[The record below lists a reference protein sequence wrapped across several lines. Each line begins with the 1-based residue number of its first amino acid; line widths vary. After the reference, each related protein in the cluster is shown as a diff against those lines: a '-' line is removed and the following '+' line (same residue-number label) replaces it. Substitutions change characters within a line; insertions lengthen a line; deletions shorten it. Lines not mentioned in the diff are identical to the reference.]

1 MDIAL
6 ESNAK
11 VKFALTNEA
20 MGFAQE
26 NRAEIQYVAR
36 ETLE

>member
-11 VKFALTNEA
+11 VKFALVNNAVE
-20 MGFAQE
+20 FVLE

-36 ETLE
+36 